1 MAGGGLNGVRAELLH
16 PFAQHVLMD
25 VQVSRS
31 LCRRHPALPNQPD
44 RLDLEL
50 STKLSSP
57 HDYLRLHETPKLSV
71 HQTGSSSD
79 PTSQP
84 QQQTIVAMGPCFRRD
99 DDC

>member
-1 MAGGGLNGVRAELLH
+1 MAGEGLNGVRAELLH

-57 HDYLRLHETPKLSV
+57 HDYLRLHETPKLGV
-71 HQTGSSSD
+71 HQTGRSSSNPSSRD
-79 PTSQP
+79 PPLLPCPHP
-84 QQQTIVAMGPCFRRD
+84 QQIRPAG
-99 DDC
+99 

>member
-1 MAGGGLNGVRAELLH
+1 MAGEGLNGVRAELLH

-57 HDYLRLHETPKLSV
+57 HDYSGSMKHLNLVSIKPAATQIDKADITYERLACTLAVRQEP
-71 HQTGSSSD
+71 D
-79 PTSQP
+79 
-84 QQQTIVAMGPCFRRD
+84 
-99 DDC
+99 